1 MPPQPNPFP
10 FGIDPCDPEFR
21 QQSDLWVLQ
30 MRSDM
35 MEIIVRSQETIATS
49 KDLLLK
55 VDRMLAF
62 RLG

>member
-1 MPPQPNPFP
+1 
-10 FGIDPCDPEFR
+10 
-21 QQSDLWVLQ
+21 
-30 MRSDM
+30 M